1 MNEMRIFENEQFG
14 KVRTVVRDGEPW
26 FVAADVCRALEID
39 RSQSRRLDEDEKG
52 VYSIHTPG
60 GAQDVTIVNEP
71 GLYSLVLRSRKP
83 EAKAFKRWI
92 THEVIPSIRKTG
104 GYIAGE
110 NQMSDDELVARALLM
125 LKKKLEAR
133 NLELDQ
139 ARGEIREKDAQ
150 IQRLAPKASYCDL
163 VLQAKEA
170 VPISLIAKDYGLSA
184 RTLNAMLHDMRI
196 QYKVDDMWLL
206 YQPLTKKGYT
216 KSVTYLTDSGV
227 LAMRTL
233 WTQKGRMFLYEK
245 LKEKGI
251 LPEMEQ
257 TENGNLPKGVIPFD
271 GRACPAH

>member
-1 MNEMRIFENEQFG
+1 MNEILTLKNDSRFPI
-14 KVRTVVRDGEPW
+14 DGRELH
-26 FVAADVCRALEID
+26 AKL
-39 RSQSRRLDEDEKG
+39 G
-52 VYSIHTPG
+52 VETRYN
-60 GAQDVTIVNEP
+60 DW
-71 GLYSLVLRSRKP
+71 
-83 EAKAFKRWI
+83 FKRMCRYGFVENTDYETI
-92 THEVIPSIRKTG
+92 LKNEYRADGALMPKKSAHHALTISMAKEVCMIQRTEIGRQVRR
-104 GYIAGE
+104 YLIAVE
-110 NQMSDDELVARALLM
+110 EAWNSPEQIMARALRMADETIGKLTVQIKHLETDNAQLAKDNQLM
-125 LKKKLEAR
+125 
-133 NLELDQ
+133 
-139 ARGEIREKDAQ
+139 
-150 IQRLAPKASYCDL
+150 APKASYCDL

-245 LKEKGI
+245 LKEKGV
-251 LPEMEQ
+251 LPEIEQ
-257 TENGNLPKGVIPFD
+257 TETGNLPKGVIPFD

>member
-184 RTLNAMLHDMRI
+184 RALNAMLHDMRI
-196 QYKVDDMWLL
+196 QYKVDDVWLL

-257 TENGNLPKGVIPFD
+257 TGACNLPEGVIPFD